1 MSTELAQY
9 IQQTPLVD
17 SHEHLCKEQDYLD
30 SPPDI
35 LQNLFANY
43 VTADLVVGGAKPDA
57 MNALTNSKDPDIKTR
72 FEGVRKAWEASKHT
86 GYGEAVRYIA
96 KHLYKMDEITPDALE
111 SAQELHQQWLGSG
124 KRYAILREMGNLDHV
139 QTDDFCWPCLPDES
153 GPEFFFYDLSWA
165 SFCGGKPDFKALAE
179 ETGIE
184 VTGLETLRDAM
195 GILFD
200 KYARCAIAI
209 KAQHAY
215 NRTLQWHDR
224 SDTEAESALNA
235 YLSNPD
241 EQSEEDRLCLGDWC
255 WARGIELGI
264 DHDLAFKIHTGYY
277 AGHSRMPV
285 DYIRSGNMCNLL
297 AKYIEARFVLM
308 HISYPYNDELVA
320 LAKHY
325 PNVYPDLCWAW
336 SIDPY
341 SSSDFVRRC
350 IHAVPS
356 NKIFIFGGDTR
367 HPSSSIAYAW
377 QARRWLTHAL
387 EGEVNEGLLTEKEA
401 IALAGRLMR
410 ENQYECLRVEDKRR
424 LVTEAMSEAAAG

>member
-1 MSTELAQY
+1 MSSELARF

-17 SHEHLCKEQDYLD
+17 SHEHLGKEQDYLD
-30 SPPDI
+30 NPPDI

-43 VTADLVVGGAKPDA
+43 VTADLVVGGAKPEA
-57 MNALTNSKDPDIKTR
+57 VNALTNSKDPDIRTR

-96 KHLYKMDEITPDALE
+96 SHLYQMDEITPDSLE
-111 SAQELHQQWLGSG
+111 AAQKLHQQWLGEG
-124 KRYAILREMGNLDHV
+124 KRYSILREMGNLDHV

-165 SFCGGKPDFKALAE
+165 SFCGGKPDFKALVG

-184 VTGLETLRDAM
+184 VTDLKTLRDAM
-195 GILFD
+195 GVLFD
-200 KYARCAIAI
+200 KYADCAIAI
-209 KAQHAY
+209 KSQHAY
-215 NRTLQWHDR
+215 NRTLQWHER
-224 SDTEAESALNA
+224 SDTQAESALNA
-235 YLSNPD
+235 YLSNPG

-285 DYIRSGNMCNLL
+285 DYIRSGNMCKLL
-297 AKYIEARFVLM
+297 ARYIDARFVLM

-320 LAKHY
+320 IAKHY

-341 SSSDFVRRC
+341 SSSDFVRRF

-356 NKIFIFGGDTR
+356 NKLLIFGGDTR

-377 QARRWLTHAL
+377 QARKWLTYAL
-387 EGEVNEGLLTEKEA
+387 ESEVNECLLTEKEA
-401 IALAGRLMR
+401 IALAGRFMR
-410 ENQYECLRVEDKRR
+410 ENQYECFRVEEKRR
-424 LVTEAMSEAAAG
+424 LVAEARAEAAAG